1 MTHYDPIVS
10 VSVTRASGKQE
21 ELRRCGLMPHTF
33 ASYVGSIF
41 EVSEVTQFLH
51 NSHAAVRVANR
62 TISARYLVAD
72 AWWPEWQ
79 SEGESVVQHD
89 RTNPFAVGI
98 DNLHISPMRGRGRPR
113 GGTIQEELQA
123 LEVALTIGDFQIASE
138 ELDIPAIRLSQIMLL
153 WMPAALLSMNN
164 VPREIRNSTAYSN
177 LAQRHGEKGAKTV

>member
-98 DNLHISPMRGRGRPR
+98 DNLKDYADAYKDFAVTLVVKDGVVH
-113 GGTIQEELQA
+113 A
-123 LEVALTIGDFQIASE
+123 EVTTPGIK
-138 ELDIPAIRLSQIMLL
+138 IRCKFCADE
-153 WMPAALLSMNN
+153 AARVAVEN
-164 VPREIRNSTAYSN
+164 P
-177 LAQRHGEKGAKTV
+177 